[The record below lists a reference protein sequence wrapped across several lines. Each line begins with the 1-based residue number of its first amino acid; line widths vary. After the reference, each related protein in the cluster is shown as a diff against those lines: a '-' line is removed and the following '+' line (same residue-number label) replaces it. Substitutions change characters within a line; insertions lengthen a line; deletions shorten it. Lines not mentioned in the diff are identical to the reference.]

1 MCNLVVLKHY
11 SKPYHADFSF
21 VEIDKMLMLIFFF
34 NETTNPRE
42 IKKKSNQLLRYIND
56 DVIAEIDGSRFYVT
70 MKL

>member
-1 MCNLVVLKHY
+1 MCNMVVLKHY
-11 SKPYHADFSF
+11 SKPYHADFGSHAY
-21 VEIDKMLMLIFFF
+21 VNFFF

-42 IKKKSNQLLRYIND
+42 MKKKSNQLLRYIND